1 MGTLSDLCRSHLLSG
16 VGERMCD
23 GDGSGE
29 AEEAET
35 RQGGAAAG
43 PVESG
48 QVFNRGTFSAEVDRR
63 RG

>member
-1 MGTLSDLCRSHLLSG
+1 M
-16 VGERMCD
+16 

-48 QVFNRGTFSAEVDRR
+48 QVFNDRGTFSVQVDRR